1 MVFEEKWQK
10 RFRPDLNFPTHI
22 KRRIYQ
28 IYKRELFEDVEKA
41 IEKKLT
47 NEYFYEKFNGYK
59 NFKEL
64 NV

>member
-1 MVFEEKWQK
+1 MEFEEKWQK

-28 IYKRELFEDVEKA
+28 IYKRELVEDVEKE
-41 IEKKLT
+41 IEKRLT
-47 NEYFYEKFNGYK
+47 NECFYKNFKGYE